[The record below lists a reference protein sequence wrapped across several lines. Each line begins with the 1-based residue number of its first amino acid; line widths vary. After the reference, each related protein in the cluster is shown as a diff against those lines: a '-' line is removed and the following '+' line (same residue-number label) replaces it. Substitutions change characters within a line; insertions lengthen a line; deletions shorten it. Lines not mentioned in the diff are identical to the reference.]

1 MKDERIIARIPR
13 NASDEVVVRKAN
25 FWNIDIIDIRWYKD
39 GNPTRKGIRV
49 NMKEAKVMLQ
59 AIKKAMSDEY
69 GNEERDEEE
78 D

>member
-59 AIKKAMSDEY
+59 AIKKAMRDEN

>member
-13 NASDEVVVRKAN
+13 NAADEVVVRKAN

-59 AIKKAMSDEY
+59 AIKKAMSDEN

>member
-59 AIKKAMSDEY
+59 AIKKAMSDEN

>member
-1 MKDERIIARIPR
+1 VKDERIIARIPR

-59 AIKKAMSDEY
+59 AIKKAMRDEN

>member
-1 MKDERIIARIPR
+1 VKDERIIARIPR

-59 AIKKAMSDEY
+59 AIKKAMSDEN